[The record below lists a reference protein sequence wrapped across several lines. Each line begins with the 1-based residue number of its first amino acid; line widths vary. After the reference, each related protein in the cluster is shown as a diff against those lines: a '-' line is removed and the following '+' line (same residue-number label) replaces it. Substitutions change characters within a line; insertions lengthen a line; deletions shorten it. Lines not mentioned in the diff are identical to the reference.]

1 MKCVKGKYSAKKG
14 KRGKGEEPVG
24 IQGSEGEGEPFT
36 RNGRMLNF
44 RSFRRLF
51 FLRGEGAVTAFN
63 IMYSRY
69 FG

>member
-1 MKCVKGKYSAKKG
+1 MEEVAMKCVKGKYSAKKG

-51 FLRGEGAVTAFN
+51 FEGIGAVTAFN
-63 IMYSRY
+63 KM
-69 FG
+69 